1 MQLKDYIPHV
11 NKKYSN
17 IFFSGISF
25 DSSKVKK
32 NSKVLNHQ
40 PDFVCV
46 SGNMLPKRRKETA
59 LFATEFAATAT
70 KPPKSGKDVQ
80 VCR

>member
-1 MQLKDYIPHV
+1 MKGFTACRPRNPARGSVRVFAFLQ
-11 NKKYSN
+11 
-17 IFFSGISF
+17 
-25 DSSKVKK
+25 K
-32 NSKVLNHQ
+32 NSKVLNRQ

-46 SGNMLPKRRKETA
+46 SGNLLPKRRKETA
-59 LFATEFAATAT
+59 LFATVFAATAT

>member
-1 MQLKDYIPHV
+1 MKGFTACLPRNPARGSVRVFAFLQRK
-11 NKKYSN
+11 
-17 IFFSGISF
+17 
-25 DSSKVKK
+25 
-32 NSKVLNHQ
+32 SKVLNHQ
-40 PDFVCV
+40 PDCVCV

-59 LFATEFAATAT
+59 LFATVFAATAT

>member
-1 MQLKDYIPHV
+1 VKGFTACLPRNPVRGSVRAFAFLQ
-11 NKKYSN
+11 KK
-17 IFFSGISF
+17 
-25 DSSKVKK
+25 
-32 NSKVLNHQ
+32 SKVLNRQ

-46 SGNMLPKRRKETA
+46 SGNLLPKRRKETA
-59 LFATEFAATAT
+59 LFATVFAATAT

>member
-1 MQLKDYIPHV
+1 MQ
-11 NKKYSN
+11 
-17 IFFSGISF
+17 
-25 DSSKVKK
+25 K

>member
-1 MQLKDYIPHV
+1 MKGFTAYVPRNPVRGSDRVSAFVQ
-11 NKKYSN
+11 
-17 IFFSGISF
+17 
-25 DSSKVKK
+25 K

-46 SGNMLPKRRKETA
+46 SGNLLPKRRKETA
-59 LFATEFAATAT
+59 LFATGFAATAA